1 MKLDP
6 EERLVGCT
14 NKFAWTAK
22 IEEDS
27 GEFFFTISR
36 DVLDY
41 LGWDV
46 GDEITWRK
54 LPGGSWEI
62 SKKN

>member
-1 MKLDP
+1 MELDP
-6 EERLVGCT
+6 EERLFGCE
-14 NKFAWTAK
+14 NKSAWTVK

-27 GEFFFTISR
+27 GELFFTIPR
-36 DVLDY
+36 DIVDHF
-41 LGWDV
+41 GWSV
-46 GDEITWRK
+46 GDEITWRE